1 MHVSDDEHP
10 IDPRRELASL
20 AQALRGQLELLG
32 DAGVAVLP
40 NAPTKPRA
48 PVATAAPPLPIAT
61 QPAASI
67 TRSSVTSD
75 ERPAPVTASAGPHT
89 GFPPGPEAL
98 EAVRLDLGDCTRCKL
113 HAHRTKLVF
122 GVGNPKADILFV
134 GEGPGEDE
142 DKRGEPFV
150 GRAGQL
156 LTRIIEDGMGLRRA
170 DVYICNIVK
179 CRPPQNREPEAD
191 EIATCLPFLE
201 RQIAAVAPKVIVTL
215 GRPSTST
222 LLGKPVAIT
231 KLRGKWH
238 EYRGVP
244 LMPTYH
250 PAYVLRQYTAEVRRH
265 VWEDMKEV
273 LRRVGREPPPPRRGQ
288 ADG

>member
-1 MHVSDDEHP
+1 MHARDDEP
-10 IDPRRELASL
+10 PSDVRRELASL
-20 AQALRGQLELLG
+20 ASLVRGQLELLG
-32 DAGVAVLP
+32 EAGVSAIPSAGVPARATTSVAERPPLER
-40 NAPTKPRA
+40 PTPSTRA
-48 PVATAAPPLPIAT
+48 HPATPAERPPGMPALAPPPLVTVARG
-61 QPAASI
+61 AA
-67 TRSSVTSD
+67 
-75 ERPAPVTASAGPHT
+75 
-89 GFPPGPEAL
+89 AL
-98 EAVRLDLGDCTRCKL
+98 EAVRLDLGECTRCKL

-122 GVGNPKADILFV
+122 GVGDPEAEILFV

-156 LTRIIEDGMGLRRA
+156 LTRIIEDGMGLRRS

-179 CRPPQNREPEAD
+179 CRPPQNREPERD
-191 EIATCLPFLE
+191 EIASCMPFLE
-201 RQIAAVAPKVIVTL
+201 RQIAAVGPKVIVTL

-222 LLGKPVAIT
+222 LLGKHVAIT
-231 KLRGKWH
+231 TLRGKWQ

-250 PAYVLRQYTAEVRRH
+250 PAYVLRQYTPEVRRH

-273 LRRVGREPPPPRRGQ
+273 LRRVGREPPSARRGQ
-288 ADG
+288 DLE